1 MSCTTNLRLGILV
14 GTLISSLGAVP
25 ALTQAS
31 LAQAVPAAVT
41 RMTPPVIVIGFVGG
55 FIKPD
60 NLVHS
65 EVQLAV
71 RLREA
76 YPMGVDVE
84 TFGSHYRKQAR
95 EKVLSLLDTNHDG
108 TLTPVEKK
116 NGRIII
122 YGHSWGGAEAIVLA
136 RELQKDGI
144 PVLLTIQV
152 DSISKIHQND
162 AVIPANVAQAA
173 NFYQPHGL
181 LHGQPEI
188 RAADPARTRI
198 IGNFRFD
205 YKGNTYKCDGYPWYD
220 RIFAKSHTEIECD
233 PDVWKQAESL
243 IRSELPASSPRRDE
257 AP

>member
-71 RLREA
+71 RLRKA

-122 YGHSWGGAEAIVLA
+122 YGHRWHPGTA
-136 RELQKDGI
+136 
-144 PVLLTIQV
+144 
-152 DSISKIHQND
+152 H
-162 AVIPANVAQAA
+162 
-173 NFYQPHGL
+173 H
-181 LHGQPEI
+181 
-188 RAADPARTRI
+188 
-198 IGNFRFD
+198 
-205 YKGNTYKCDGYPWYD
+205 
-220 RIFAKSHTEIECD
+220 
-233 PDVWKQAESL
+233 
-243 IRSELPASSPRRDE
+243 SSG
-257 AP
+257 